1 MQQRSARYR
10 HGGNV
15 KLAMKK
21 QYALAHSKWR
31 RLLSGIENDRA
42 DRHLEFNKTLRR
54 SCIVW
59 LCLMCVTCLF
69 YNIILGL
76 FWFIFNQY
84 NSVCVFDLWCSYY
97 VSTGV
102 WHVVLINWWWW
113 WWCWVKMFDCFWY
126 QLTQVVLEKCPK
138 NSCCCSAAVLN

>member
-1 MQQRSARYR
+1 VAHVCMQQRSARYR

-54 SCIVW
+54 SCIV
-59 LCLMCVTCLF
+59 
-69 YNIILGL
+69 
-76 FWFIFNQY
+76 
-84 NSVCVFDLWCSYY
+84 
-97 VSTGV
+97 
-102 WHVVLINWWWW
+102 
-113 WWCWVKMFDCFWY
+113 
-126 QLTQVVLEKCPK
+126 
-138 NSCCCSAAVLN
+138 